1 MVDAAGASEG
11 RDLSSAALRPQQF
24 LSQWATGDESER
36 TSLLDSAASQAA
48 AGSERALESL
58 LTVIDNDGLAI
69 PAIRRLL
76 VDHHAVTEVAQDVL
90 VAVATSISNFRGDS
104 RFSTWLYAVA
114 QNQARMY
121 LRRQTRSRSE
131 EPVEER
137 PAKRVSSLIADRGA
151 VDAALNGLPDAYRE
165 AVVLRDVEQYTY
177 EEIANTLAIEMNTV
191 RSRISRGRA
200 LVAAAMDMV

>member
-11 RDLSSAALRPQQF
+11 ADPGSAALRPQQF
-24 LSQWATGDESER
+24 LSQWSSSDETER

-48 AGSERALESL
+48 AGSESALESL

-76 VDHHAVTEVAQDVL
+76 VDHHAVIEVAQDVL
-90 VAVATSISNFRGDS
+90 VAVATSISTFRGES
-104 RFSTWLYAVA
+104 RFTTWLHSVA
-114 QNQARMY
+114 RNQARLY

-137 PAKRVSSLIADRGA
+137 PTKRVSSLIADRGA

-200 LVAAAMDMV
+200 LVAAAMDLA